1 MNVGFIRPTPV
12 LETHGDISDYHMVL
26 APDLLKDEVYR
37 SYYIERVSRGDTVI
51 LDNGIAESVS
61 LTIDELDEAIDV
73 LRPTYVVL
81 QDIIFGGKSSL
92 DRSFR
97 HLAHIKTIFPDQKVM
112 AVPHYDEKEAQ
123 ATEQVRAFLECL
135 KSLIDSPDVDALGV
149 SKYATKPFGSRA
161 AIIRMMNN
169 QQGKFHSHKP
179 IHLLGLSHQDG
190 ALEPILY
197 NSFCL
202 EIMGIDSAHYILYAA
217 SGKDCTKW
225 TGINKRPDNF
235 MSGDFRDSSS
245 DIIDEKL
252 SGFMEII
259 NDVN

>member
-12 LETHGDISDYHMVL
+12 LRTHGDISDYHMVL
-26 APDLLKDEVYR
+26 APDILRDEEYR
-37 SYYIERVSRGDTVI
+37 SYYIERISKGDTVI
-51 LDNGIAESVS
+51 LDNGIAEAVS
-61 LTIDELDEAIDV
+61 LTVDQLDEAIDI
-73 LRPTYVVL
+73 LHPTYVVL
-81 QDIIFGGKSSL
+81 QDIIFGGKASL

-97 HLAHIKTIFPDQKVM
+97 HLAHVKETFPNQKVM

-123 ATEQVRAFLECL
+123 AANQVRMFLEGL
-135 KSLIDSPDVDALGV
+135 KAFIDSPDIDALGI

-161 AIIRMMNN
+161 SIIRMMNN
-169 QQGKFHSHKP
+169 QKGKFHSHKP

-190 ALEPILY
+190 AMEPILY

-217 SGKDCTKW
+217 TNRDCTGW
-225 TGINKRPDNF
+225 NGIEKRPKEF
-235 MSGDFRDSSS
+235 MSWECEQSTTEVINS
-245 DIIDEKL
+245 KL
-252 SGFMEII
+252 GGFQEIV